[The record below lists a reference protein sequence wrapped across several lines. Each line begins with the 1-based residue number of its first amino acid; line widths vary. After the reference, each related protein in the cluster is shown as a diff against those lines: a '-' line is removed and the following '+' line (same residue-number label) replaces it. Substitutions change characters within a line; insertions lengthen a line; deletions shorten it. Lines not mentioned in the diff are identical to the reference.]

1 MAAQS
6 NVLAWRI
13 PGMGEPGGLPSTG
26 LHRVGHDWS
35 DLAAAD
41 RGQESQMS
49 TRTETSEASPS
60 VSPFSWPPPLILC
73 YFLAT
78 LLTKDT
84 AISASLWV
92 ASEYKCWEKG
102 REEKGR
108 YLVES
113 LGEKERWP
121 HKSRKSSLN
130 LELGG
135 RGLKGGSLT
144 DLTSE
149 SRNHISWRWFSVP
162 ALSYIPSASVFSF

>member
-1 MAAQS
+1 MATHS
-6 NVLAWRI
+6 SVLAWRI
-13 PGMGEPGGLPSTG
+13 PGTEEPIGLLSTG
-26 LHRVGHDWS
+26 SHRVGHDWI

-49 TRTETSEASPS
+49 TRMETSEVSPS

-78 LLTKDT
+78 LLMKDT
-84 AISASLWV
+84 AISVSLWV
-92 ASEYKCWEKG
+92 ASEHKCWGKG
-102 REEKGR
+102 GEEKGR
-108 YLVES
+108 YWVES

-130 LELGG
+130 LELGI

-162 ALSYIPSASVFSF
+162 ALGYIPSASVFSF